1 MSGEDSDSDFDPE
14 EILSQLQNL
23 QELLHRQVGKHKLV
37 NKAEDHERKRRM
49 SIPYTGMANTTD
61 ADLEDNSIHVET
73 MHEELLHL
81 FAIHDVSITVL
92 SREQHAKYQTECERE
107 RQTAEAVKQK
117 MQDELLMRASR
128 RRAREAFEEER
139 QRKIKEME
147 NMMTGCDEESLAMAE
162 TNDKLSEVHQDLK
175 SAFQIMQQAK
185 EAQEDKERHVTEER
199 KELLLQEIRRFPS
212 KKKQKELLEQ
222 ERQNRIKMYRERIL
236 TNNKSDETLVQV
248 QEDLLKLFGK
258 IKKDKKLLKETTHNE
273 QEDRKALMHEE
284 LLHKTLSKQVSQ
296 QEAQERARRIKESKS
311 ELSHDDSPKQKA
323 MDTLIDVQRQLL
335 DVMSH
340 VQMTSVK
347 EQMHHLKFM
356 NARANMLHEIRMR
369 KSDHDIHSLPDSD
382 GWK

>member
-1 MSGEDSDSDFDPE
+1 M
-14 EILSQLQNL
+14 
-23 QELLHRQVGKHKLV
+23 
-37 NKAEDHERKRRM
+37 
-49 SIPYTGMANTTD
+49 
-61 ADLEDNSIHVET
+61 ET
-73 MHEELLHL
+73 LHEELLHL
-81 FAIHDVSITVL
+81 FAIHD
-92 SREQHAKYQTECERE
+92 AKYQTECERE

-369 KSDHDIHSLPDSD
+369 KSDHDIHCDTPSAASFTRPGRRLSII
-382 GWK
+382 GEQLQNNQSSSI